1 MIAVIDYGMGNITSV
16 KNAFNYL
23 GYESELANTKIDIEH
38 ADKLVLPGVG
48 SYKKAMENI
57 NKLGFYDLIKDKVE
71 NQKCPVLGICLG
83 MQIMGKDSEED
94 GYTKGFGFL
103 DYSLKEF
110 VKTSHITVPH
120 IGFNEVKIM
129 NKESAMFKGINDLSD
144 FYFVHS
150 YRIENQYD
158 PYISGVTKYGEEFI
172 SAFEKGHIWGVQ
184 FHPEKS
190 QSNGLKLLDNFA
202 KR

>member
-16 KNAFNYL
+16 QNAFQYL
-23 GYESELANTKIDIEH
+23 GYESELVNTKIGINC

-57 NKLGFYDLIKDKVE
+57 VNLGFYDVIKDKVE

-94 GYTKGFGFL
+94 GYTTGFGFL

-110 VKTSHITVPH
+110 EKTNNLTVPH
-120 IGFNEVKIM
+120 MGFNEVKIT
-129 NKESAMFKGINDLSD
+129 NKKSIMFQGIDDLSD

-150 YRIENQYD
+150 YRIKSSLDQ
-158 PYISGVTKYGEEFI
+158 YISGITKYGEEFV
-172 SAFEKGHIWGVQ
+172 SAFEKEHIWGVQ

-202 KR
+202 RR

>member
-16 KNAFNYL
+16 KNAFQYL
-23 GYESELANTKIDIEH
+23 GYESELVNTKIGINR

-57 NKLGFYDLIKDKVE
+57 VNLGFYDVIKDKVE

-94 GYTKGFGFL
+94 GYTNGFGFL

-110 VKTSHITVPH
+110 EKTNNLTVPH
-120 IGFNEVKIM
+120 MGFNEVKIT
-129 NKESAMFKGINDLSD
+129 NKKSIMFQGIEDLSD

-150 YRIENQYD
+150 YRIKSNSDQ
-158 PYISGVTKYGEEFI
+158 YISGITKYGEEFV

-202 KR
+202 RR

>member
-16 KNAFNYL
+16 ENAFRYL
-23 GYESELANTKIDIEH
+23 GYESELVNTKIDINR

-57 NKLGFYDLIKDKVE
+57 VNLGFYDVIKDKVE

-94 GYTKGFGFL
+94 GYTNGFGFL

-110 VKTSHITVPH
+110 KKSNYITVPH
-120 IGFNEVKIM
+120 MGFNEVKII
-129 NKESAMFKGINDLSD
+129 NKKSIMFQGIEDLSD

-150 YRIENQYD
+150 YRIKSSSDQ
-158 PYISGVTKYGEEFI
+158 YISGITKYGEEFV
-172 SAFEKGHIWGVQ
+172 SAFEKEHIWGVQ

-202 KR
+202 RL